1 MSNTV
6 AKRSLFS
13 KEEIGEVCDVPSS
26 YKALQYSKKGRRVLI
41 LRR

>member
-13 KEEIGEVCDVPSS
+13 KEEIGDVCDVPSS
-26 YKALQYSKKGRRVLI
+26 YRKHYNIVKRVGGF
-41 LRR
+41 